1 MRAQRVT
8 LDYQEVDEFV
18 LMNLQFYILQCTA
31 EGMEN
36 LWTVSMRKWSTD
48 SVIIYLHAFTPITRD
63 DAVKMIINELQREY
77 DEMRKYRENKAVTS

>member
-1 MRAQRVT
+1 MRRQRVT
-8 LDYQEVDEFV
+8 LDYQEVDAFV

-36 LWTVSMRKWSTD
+36 LWTISMSKWGAD

-63 DAVKMIINELQREY
+63 DAVKMIIDELQREY
-77 DEMRKYRENKAVTS
+77 DEMRKYREGLK

>member
-1 MRAQRVT
+1 MRTQRVT

-48 SVIIYLHAFTPITRD
+48 SVIIYLHAFAPITRD
-63 DAVKMIINELQREY
+63 DAVKMIIDELQREY
-77 DEMRKYRENKAVTS
+77 DEMRKYRENKAKMS

>member
-1 MRAQRVT
+1 MRKQRVS
-8 LDYQEVDEFV
+8 LDYQEADAFV

-36 LWTVSMRKWSTD
+36 LWTISMSKWGSD

-63 DAVKMIINELQREY
+63 TAVKMIIDELQREY
-77 DEMRKYRENKAVTS
+77 DEMRKYREGMK